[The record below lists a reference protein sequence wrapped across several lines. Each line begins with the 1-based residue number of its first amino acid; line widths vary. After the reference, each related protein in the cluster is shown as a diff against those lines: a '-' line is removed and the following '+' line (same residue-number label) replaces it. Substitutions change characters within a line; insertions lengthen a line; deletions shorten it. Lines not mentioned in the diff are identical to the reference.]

1 MKFRLILIIL
11 LTLFISEI
19 SYAKKLKKMG
29 SFITSNANSD
39 YARQRS
45 SVVVHG
51 ETIHFFYRVGN
62 VLFRNS
68 TGAPFETR
76 LEVRRNMKL
85 VLKTR
90 WALDTAG
97 EADSSHDNKYIKQ
110 YANSKNNIYIAE
122 DFRTG
127 SYTAQIFFR
136 DLNTMRETEFSY
148 GFSLTRKDLMKDY
161 LKGDVTGI
169 YKTTWG
175 TLELIQKTHRI
186 RGFFEK
192 NNGRLEGYIK
202 GFKVW
207 GDWVMEP
214 SFRPPLDQGR
224 FIFEFSRDG
233 KKIFGQYRNIK
244 DRQWYSWEGYLVE

>member
-1 MKFRLILIIL
+1 MVVFSFFF
-11 LTLFISEI
+11 TDI
-19 SYAKKLKKMG
+19 SYAKRLKKMG
-29 SFITSNANSD
+29 SFITNSSNAY
-39 YARQRS
+39 YAKQRS

-51 ETIHFFYRVGN
+51 ETIHFYYRVGN

-85 VLKTR
+85 VLKTK
-90 WALDTAG
+90 WTIDTAG
-97 EADSSHDNKYIKQ
+97 EADSSNDNRYIKE
-110 YANSKNNIYIAE
+110 YENSKTSVYIA
-122 DFRTG
+122 DHFRTG

-161 LKGDVTGI
+161 LKSDVTGI

-175 TLELIQKTHRI
+175 TLELIQNKHRI
-186 RGFFEK
+186 RGYFQK

-214 SFRPPLDQGR
+214 SFRPPLDQGT

-233 KKIFGQYRNIK
+233 KRIVGQYRNIK
-244 DRQWYSWEGYLVE
+244 ERQWYRWEGYLIE